1 MEIKHC
7 RFINNFRID
16 KQFNVCHDSCLLT
29 YTHSFKSMVLKGE
42 RPYKHA
48 TENNVFPYPQD
59 LPLGKAAPS
68 DLSWLVS
75 LTQDTL

>member
-1 MEIKHC
+1 M
-7 RFINNFRID
+7 
-16 KQFNVCHDSCLLT
+16 
-29 YTHSFKSMVLKGE
+29 YSFKSIVLKGE